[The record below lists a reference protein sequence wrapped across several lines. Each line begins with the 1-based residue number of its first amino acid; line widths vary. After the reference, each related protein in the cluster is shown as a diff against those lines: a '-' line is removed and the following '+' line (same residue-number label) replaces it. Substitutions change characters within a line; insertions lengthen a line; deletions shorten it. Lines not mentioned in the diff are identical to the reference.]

1 MSDKPALISVI
12 TVAYNEETTIEKTI
26 LSVVTQ
32 NYSPIEYIII
42 DGGSTDGTVDII
54 RKYESH
60 ITYWISEKDEG
71 IYDAMNK
78 GLKYASGEWSIFMNS
93 GDWFY
98 DETVIEK
105 VFSDKYSSAIGII
118 YGAVE
123 FRFAN
128 EEVIQQPY
136 SLPHILKGMAFSH
149 QSAFVRTSLLKQSPY
164 NLHFRIV
171 ADYEFFLREYRL
183 GVGFQYV
190 PEVIASFDKLT
201 GISASPS
208 YKNYKKHL
216 KELIELEKIY
226 NTETNYGLFYYL
238 LCFRFLLKN
247 AILKI
252 VPSKIW
258 YRILKRRIKLNK

>member
-1 MSDKPALISVI
+1 MSDKPALVSVI

-105 VFSDKYSSAIGII
+105 VFSDKYSSAVGVI

-128 EEVIQQPY
+128 EEIIQ
-136 SLPHILKGMAFSH
+136 G
-149 QSAFVRTSLLKQSPY
+149 T
-164 NLHFRIV
+164 LHNIV
-171 ADYEFFLREYRL
+171 
-183 GVGFQYV
+183 
-190 PEVIASFDKLT
+190 
-201 GISASPS
+201 
-208 YKNYKKHL
+208 
-216 KELIELEKIY
+216 
-226 NTETNYGLFYYL
+226 
-238 LCFRFLLKN
+238 
-247 AILKI
+247 
-252 VPSKIW
+252 
-258 YRILKRRIKLNK
+258 